1 MLVLGFVFLNSAA
14 ALTTTTI
21 GLSMVPAGEVAV
33 IDVRNGEQDLGDTET
48 FARDAGTEIQWRI
61 EVGGRSGPWKRKTV
75 DGADIKPVDGTDF
88 CTTTIDLSMAPAGAV
103 VDIRDLHGDLE
114 HGAEFVL
121 PTGIEIQWRIEVGGR
136 TGPWIRTQTCGIIKP
151 ISDGQFCLTD
161 VDLSAEGLSGLNP
174 VVDIRDL
181 HGDLEHGDEFVL
193 PTNIEIQWR
202 LDVGGRS
209 GPWKR
214 RPNPSTIDGT
224 PCTDSHEAGSSSSA
238 CNTTCPLPS

>member
-1 MLVLGFVFLNSAA
+1 MSRFRLIIPLTMLVLGFVFLNSAA

-114 HGAEFVL
+114 HG
-121 PTGIEIQWRIEVGGR
+121 
-136 TGPWIRTQTCGIIKP
+136 
-151 ISDGQFCLTD
+151 
-161 VDLSAEGLSGLNP
+161 
-174 VVDIRDL
+174 
-181 HGDLEHGDEFVL
+181 DEFVL